1 MPQTENTVKS
11 KLEEVKRE
19 DLNVCYVQMQ
29 LWKKETCAECETE
42 NILNTWLSRQDV
54 NNKKK
59 IENLNATLSL
69 NAWVSLEP
77 FRKYSSIKGHP
88 LENRKVSVSSQAFL
102 VLRYKGALK
111 YVHDT
116 WQVTESI
123 SVYLEALSLL

>member
-59 IENLNATLSL
+59 
-69 NAWVSLEP
+69 
-77 FRKYSSIKGHP
+77 K
-88 LENRKVSVSSQAFL
+88 
-102 VLRYKGALK
+102 
-111 YVHDT
+111 
-116 WQVTESI
+116 
-123 SVYLEALSLL
+123 